1 MIYIILGLVLIFVFN
16 SIVLLLEQKYIIN
29 IQYFRIV
36 SFIIYFILF
45 TMLYAINFT
54 RLTTFIRMLSF
65 MDLLFIYFSFI
76 FFYQFCSLLKV
87 ISFHK
92 IQFSFKIT
100 KNKLFVDFLDIIHLL
115 LFTSVIFP
123 VLDLQFSQLDLFL
136 MLLTTLI
143 YTLVLLIEVKS
154 NLLNIKINIVI
165 ENSIRCFLSLVVQ
178 QSCQNLFVVFLF
190 ILITKIYDYYK
201 FTGITKFSKEAI
213 KNDEK

>member
-1 MIYIILGLVLIFVFN
+1 MIYIILGLVLIFLFN
-16 SIVLLLEQKYIIN
+16 SILLLFEQKYIIN
-29 IQYFRIV
+29 IHYFRIV
-36 SFIIYFILF
+36 SLILYLILF

-76 FFYQFCSLLKV
+76 FFYQFCSLFKV

-123 VLDLQFSQLDLFL
+123 VLDLQFAQSDLFL
-136 MLLTTLI
+136 MLLITLI
-143 YTLVLLIEVKS
+143 YTLVLFIEVKS

-165 ENSIRCFLSLVVQ
+165 ENSIRCFFSLVIQ
-178 QSCQNLFVVFLF
+178 QSCQNLFVVIIF

-201 FTGITKFSKEAI
+201 LTGITQLSKEAI